1 MERGTVRHRWIDL
14 LRGIAVL
21 GMIWTHSANAF
32 LNDASQRTQLFQG
45 LTYYHGLVAPL
56 FFWVAG
62 YLRGLSAARPGPR
75 KPAGPTVKR
84 LLGLLALGY
93 LLHFPLTQLLQGD
106 FSTPVLQT
114 LFQSD
119 VLHALSLSCL
129 MLLAVEASGLSK
141 PARLSW
147 ALFFGLA
154 ALLTT
159 QFMPQLKMGFLPLDE
174 LVSPNSGSL
183 FPLCPWMAFACAG
196 FIIGLSGTMSW
207 KLFFVSALG
216 AFALPHVPKHPDAIS
231 FFFERLGWVGMFAVL
246 VMKGQ
251 ELASPPWL
259 RLVGRQSLC
268 VYVVHLLMIYR
279 TPLGRILGRNQQWPN
294 VIGLFFGLA
303 LTSFACAWAID
314 RWQDQARPSSST

>member
-1 MERGTVRHRWIDL
+1 MRRQWIDV

-32 LNDASQRTQLFQG
+32 LNNASRETQMFQG

-62 YLRGLSAARPGPR
+62 YLRGLSAGRLGPQ
-75 KPAGPTVKR
+75 KPLAPRVKR
-84 LLGLLALGY
+84 LLALLGVGY

-106 FSTPVLQT
+106 FSTPVLQA

-129 MLLAVEASGLSK
+129 MLLAIEAAGLSK
-141 PARLSW
+141 PASLSS
-147 ALFFGLA
+147 ALFLGLA

-159 QFMPQLKMGFLPLDE
+159 QFMPQLKIGFLPLDE
-174 LVSPNSGSL
+174 LVSPHSGSL

-196 FIIGLSGTMSW
+196 FIVGLSGTMSW
-207 KLFFVSALG
+207 KLFFVSALA
-216 AFALPHVPKHPDAIS
+216 AFALPYVPKHPDAIS

-251 ELASPPWL
+251 RLASPAWL
-259 RLVGRQSLC
+259 RLAGRQSLC
-268 VYVVHLLMIYR
+268 MYVDHLLMNYR
-279 TPLGRILGRNQQWPN
+279 TPLGQAVAGNQHWPH
-294 VIGLFFGLA
+294 VIGLFLGLA
-303 LTSFACAWAID
+303 LTSYAFAWAND
-314 RWQDQARPSSST
+314 RRQAQARPSSST